1 MNWRTKTENNIE
13 KMGETIT
20 SHPIKIIIAMLL
32 ISIAFISNLPKITI
46 DTSTEGFLHSSDPA
60 LVRYESFKEQFGQDE
75 KIMVIVET
83 KDIFNLETLKKLQS
97 LHTEL
102 ENNVPHLTDITS
114 LLNSRN
120 TRGDGDQLIVE
131 DLFSEFPQNAKEL
144 EVIKNL
150 AKNSEMYK
158 NLLFDE
164 KLKYTTIILEPNAY
178 ESVEGGDELDGFGD
192 DEESVSDEEA
202 EFLLDTSKSEM
213 VRKADEIIAKYKSE
227 GFNVF
232 LAGSMVVNDYNK
244 QSVQKDMQ
252 KFVKLVLLMMMIF
265 LFVVF
270 RRISAVILPIF
281 IVVVSLLVTIGA
293 MALVGTPITIPTQI
307 LPSFLLAV
315 GIGAVVHL
323 LAMFFKDL
331 NNNGDKKK
339 AISYAL
345 GHSGLAIIMT
355 SLTTA
360 AGLLSFATAEI
371 APIADLG
378 IFAAIG
384 IMFAL
389 ANTLILLPAILT
401 VLPLKPEKEKAQ
413 SKSELM
419 DKFLLTTADFSV
431 NNAKAIVGVSAII
444 TAIFIYFATTVEFK
458 HDPLSWQPDNSP
470 VKIATATVDRELKGS
485 VTMEVIIDTKKE
497 NGLYNSEL
505 LTKIDNIRKKAEM
518 IENDKYFVGKGWSV
532 AEVLKEIHRALHNN
546 EQKYYAITE
555 NDALIPQEFLLFENS
570 GSDDLEDLVDSSMSK
585 ARLTFKLPWMEA
597 GEYGEL
603 SDELTTLM
611 KAELGDD
618 VEITI
623 TGMVPLFQRTLSA
636 AMSSMAVSYIVAFVL
651 IAIMMII
658 LLGSVRIGLTSMVP
672 NVLPVVLTIGF
683 MGMVNMPLDMFTMLV
698 GAIVIGLSVD
708 DTVHFFHNFAKY
720 HHQGLETKEA
730 IEQTMLGTGR
740 ALIATTIVL
749 SLGFYVYMFASL
761 TNLINFGILAGGAI
775 SVALISNIILGPAL
789 LTLITEDSKRKE
801 QH

>member
-789 LTLITEDSKRKE
+789 LTLITKDSKRKE

>member
-13 KMGETIT
+13 KMGVTIT
-20 SHPIKIIIAMLL
+20 NHPIKIIIAMLL

-603 SDELTTLM
+603 SDELTALM

-789 LTLITEDSKRKE
+789 LTLITEDSK
-801 QH
+801 